1 MGFLVIFVFFHKIL
15 VLFLVFVSEDFAGMH
30 CVSESLGF
38 VLLTRTIDFYLFV
51 YLLRERNEAVS
62 SKTLAAQEFYLEKQP
77 DCVAVCD

>member
-1 MGFLVIFVFFHKIL
+1 M
-15 VLFLVFVSEDFAGMH
+15 LFLVFVSEHFAGMH
-30 CVSESLGF
+30 CVSESSGF

-62 SKTLAAQEFYLEKQP
+62 FKVLAALEEFYLEKQP